1 MLVGKAFNKQLFN
14 PLMLVVHKIVK
25 QALKILQYLL
35 KNFYGEFDYFSA
47 LDITG
52 LMPL

>member
-1 MLVGKAFNKQLFN
+1 
-14 PLMLVVHKIVK
+14 MLVVHKMVK
-25 QALKILQYLL
+25 QALKIVQYLL
-35 KNFYGEFDYFSA
+35 KNFYSVFDYFSV